1 MKEDEKPTH
10 ADNVFIFE
18 NGSNVTFINNN
29 HGTIHCAPGSEPATH
44 SGSSDVAASG
54 DVSVN
59 NDIASALLGFF
70 YGSEENVQSFLV
82 AVQGQKDSFICK
94 YVNKLLS
101 DDVISSFSYGKPLW
115 QVLHDHK
122 IYNAT
127 YSNWSKQ
134 MPAKKRL

>member
-29 HGTIHCAPGSEPATH
+29 HGTIHCAPTSEPAAH

-70 YGSEENVQSFLV
+70 YGSTENVQSFLV
-82 AVQGQKDSFICK
+82 AIQGQSNTFICN
-94 YVNKLLS
+94 YVKSLIS
-101 DDVISSFSYGKPLW
+101 QSVITDLSYGKPLW
-115 QVLHDHK
+115 QVLHDHN

-127 YSNWSKQ
+127 YSNWNKQ
-134 MPAKKRL
+134 MPAKKRF

>member
-29 HGTIHCAPGSEPATH
+29 HGTIHCAPGSEPTTDDA
-44 SGSSDVAASG
+44 SCGVA
-54 DVSVN
+54 VS
-59 NDIASALLGFF
+59 NDITSALLGFF
-70 YGSEENVQSFLV
+70 YGSTENVQSFLV
-82 AVQGQKDSFICK
+82 AIQGQSNTFICN
-94 YVNKLLS
+94 YVKSLIS
-101 DDVISSFSYGKPLW
+101 QSVITDMSYGKPLW
-115 QVLHDHK
+115 QVLHDHN

-134 MPAKKRL
+134 MPAKKRF